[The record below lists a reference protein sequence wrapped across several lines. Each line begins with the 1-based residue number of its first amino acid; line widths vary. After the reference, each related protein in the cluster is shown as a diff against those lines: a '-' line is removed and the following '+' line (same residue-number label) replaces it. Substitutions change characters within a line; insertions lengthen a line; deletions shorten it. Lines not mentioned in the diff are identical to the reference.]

1 MSDTPTS
8 NPNPVAKEDP
18 ETLVLRARPPRA
30 VRFKRGAI
38 VGIAALASTAVIG
51 VTWVALKPATWR
63 IVADGDS
70 AELANTAPPDALAGA
85 PASYGDVPQLGP
97 PLPGDLGGPILEQ
110 SQALGTA
117 PPQGIDQAEQ
127 AAEAKRLRI
136 AAEKKAARESSVML
150 QLASVS
156 PAAAVTANPVPD
168 GDASQTDVDKPV
180 IDPARDPNSQAR
192 KNALVGKDNRNSILN
207 PHGLVE
213 PISPDTLMAGSV
225 IAASLITGLNSDL
238 PGLVTAQVTQHVY
251 DSVTGQHL
259 LIPQGSRLIGSYDSV
274 VAFGQSRALV
284 VWQRIILPD
293 GSSIRI
299 DNVPAADTQ
308 GYAGLSDRID
318 RHTWQLLKGVGF
330 STLLGIGTELGSG
343 NSDSDLVRAIRD
355 STQQARARA
364 GDQLVSRNLDVQP
377 TIRVRP
383 GWPVRIVVHK
393 DIVLREWGG
402 GHG

>member
-70 AELANTAPPDALAGA
+70 AERANTAPPDALAGA

-274 VAFGQSRALV
+274 VAFGQTSSRGERGREAPSLWGRQKNGKV
-284 VWQRIILPD
+284 
-293 GSSIRI
+293 
-299 DNVPAADTQ
+299 
-308 GYAGLSDRID
+308 
-318 RHTWQLLKGVGF
+318 
-330 STLLGIGTELGSG
+330 
-343 NSDSDLVRAIRD
+343 
-355 STQQARARA
+355 
-364 GDQLVSRNLDVQP
+364 DQY
-377 TIRVRP
+377 
-383 GWPVRIVVHK
+383 
-393 DIVLREWGG
+393 EA
-402 GHG
+402 